1 MILSIKIPV
10 KVATWQIDQAE
21 SLQNRVNMGER
32 NISQEIV
39 IFSQKNYNL
48 WEISINISINISIFL
63 IIKYL

>member
-32 NISQEIV
+32 NISQEILWNLD
-39 IFSQKNYNL
+39 IFPETL
-48 WEISINISINISIFL
+48 
-63 IIKYL
+63 